1 MTKSPYFPQPA
12 VVSTVAI
19 TSNAIA
25 IAQLFDNAQHAAAGG
40 VVLFSGTVR
49 NHHAGKAVAY
59 LEYEAFAPLALKQM
73 QLIVDEA
80 CSKWLLSHAH
90 CTHRIGKLAI
100 GDSAIVVITSHAHRS
115 QAYEANQYIMDRVK
129 AEVPIWKNEFFI
141 DGSSAWGNNAT
152 AINSK

>member
-19 TSNAIA
+19 TAETIA
-25 IAQLFDNAQHAAAGG
+25 IAKLFDNAQHATAGG

-49 NHHAGKAVAY
+49 NHHAGKAVSY
-59 LEYEAFAPLALKQM
+59 LEYEAFVPLALKQM

-80 CSKWLLSHAH
+80 CSKWSLSHAH

-100 GDSAIVVITSHAHRS
+100 GDSAIVVLTSHAHRS

-129 AEVPIWKNEFFI
+129 AEVPIWKNEFFT
-141 DGSSAWGNNAT
+141 DGSSAWGNNAAPIT
-152 AINSK
+152 N